1 VSDEWII
8 GVDEA
13 GRGPVI
19 GPLVVGALAIRASD
33 AEELRELGVKD
44 SKDLSVSER
53 ERIEAE
59 ISGRVSEGRWRSGLV
74 ICQPSRIDIN
84 SLTSDLN
91 SLEIE
96 LFAEAIKATA
106 LSSKDGVVRAD
117 ACDVNEQRFA
127 RRLTSALGEDWADW
141 DVEAKHGM
149 DSSDLVAGGASILA
163 KVTRDAEI
171 HEISIRTGLD
181 IGSGYPSDLKT
192 RGAVERLLT
201 NGKPHD
207 CLRWSWATVSDIWS
221 ATHGTPVPVRSAG
234 GGAVVQSSLDDWSS

>member
-1 VSDEWII
+1 MSDEWII

-19 GPLVVGALAIRASD
+19 GPLVVGALAIRATD
-33 AEELRELGVKD
+33 VEELRELGVKD
-44 SKDLSVSER
+44 SKDLSVTER

-59 ISGRVSEGRWRSGLV
+59 IVSRVTEGRWRSGLV

-84 SLTSDLN
+84 SQISDLN

-96 LFAEAIKATA
+96 LFAEAIEATA
-106 LSSKDGVVRAD
+106 LSAKAGVIRAD
-117 ACDVNEQRFA
+117 ACDVDEQRFA
-127 RRLTSALGEDWADW
+127 RRLTSALGENWLDW
-141 DVEAKHGM
+141 DVEARHGM
-149 DSSDLVAGGASILA
+149 DSSDLAAVGASILA
-163 KVTRDAEI
+163 KVTRDAAI
-171 HEISIRTGLD
+171 HEISTRTGLD
-181 IGSGYPSDLKT
+181 IGSGYPSDLRT
-192 RGAVERLLT
+192 RKAVEHLLT

-221 ATHGTPVPVRSAG
+221 ATHGTPVPVRSAS

>member
-1 VSDEWII
+1 MSDEWII

-19 GPLVVGALAIRASD
+19 GPLVVGALAIQVSD

-163 KVTRDAEI
+163 KVTRDAEMDI
-171 HEISIRTGLD
+171 LD
-181 IGSGYPSDLKT
+181 QQYPQYGFAKHKGYPTKAHFEALALHGVLPEHRKSFKPV
-192 RGAVERLLT
+192 AERILLQ
-201 NGKPHD
+201 NK
-207 CLRWSWATVSDIWS
+207 S
-221 ATHGTPVPVRSAG
+221 
-234 GGAVVQSSLDDWSS
+234 